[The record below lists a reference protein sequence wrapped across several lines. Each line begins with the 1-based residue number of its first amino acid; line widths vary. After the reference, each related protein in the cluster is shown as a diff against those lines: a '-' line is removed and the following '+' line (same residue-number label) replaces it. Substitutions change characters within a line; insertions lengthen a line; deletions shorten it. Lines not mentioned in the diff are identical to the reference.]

1 MSWAPAPEEEAMAF
15 IEPDDTYLENAK
27 IKVIGCGGGG
37 GNALNTMID
46 DGMYGA
52 DFIAANT
59 DNQALETN
67 MAGIKV
73 QLGPTVTKGLGAGA
87 NPEKGREAAEESL
100 EEVASFLEG
109 ADMVFVTAGMG
120 GGTGTGAA
128 PVIARAAKSV
138 GALTVGVVTKPFR
151 FEGKRRMMQAR
162 QGIEELQKEVDSLI
176 IIPNDRLL
184 QQAPDVS
191 FLEAFRMAD
200 KVLLNAVRGISDLI
214 NNSGLVNVDF
224 ADVRTVMSERGK
236 ALMGTGRGSG
246 KNRASEAAER
256 AITSPLLEDI
266 SIDGARGILI
276 NITSGYDL
284 TMSEL
289 DEAAS
294 RIMERAHEDANII
307 VGSVLEADM
316 QDEIRIMVIATGFEG
331 AHAEQAKAM
340 AQATMQK
347 GRRQTG
353 LHFGPRVTTTETFA
367 SAATAATAAS
377 AATPAPESSTISRPR
392 LGTQEMEVVTASRTL
407 RAPGFEEAEEDLDI
421 PAFQRARRAARARED
436 Y

>member
-1 MSWAPAPEEEAMAF
+1 MAF
-15 IEPDDTYLENAK
+15 IEPDDTFLDNAK
-27 IKVIGCGGGG
+27 IKVVGCGGGG

-46 DGMYGA
+46 DGMCGA

-59 DNQALETN
+59 DSQALETN
-67 MAGIKV
+67 MAGIKI
-73 QLGPTVTKGLGAGA
+73 QLGPSVTKGLGAGA
-87 NPEKGREAAEESL
+87 NPERGREAAEESI
-100 EEVASFLEG
+100 EEVVSYLEG
-109 ADMVFVTAGMG
+109 ADMVFITAGMG

-128 PVIARAAKSV
+128 PVVARAAKGV

-162 QGIEELQKEVDSLI
+162 QGIEDLQKEVDSLI

-191 FLEAFRMAD
+191 FLEAFKMAD

-236 ALMGTGRGSG
+236 ALMGTGRASG

-284 TMSEL
+284 TMAEL

-331 AHAEQAKAM
+331 AVAEQAKAI
-340 AQATMQK
+340 AQAASQK

-353 LHFGPRVTTTETFA
+353 LFGPRVPTTETFLPA
-367 SAATAATAAS
+367 V
-377 AATPAPESSTISRPR
+377 TPAPETSTIARPR
-392 LGTQEMEVVTASRTL
+392 LGTTEMEAVTAGRTL
-407 RAPGFEEAEEDLDI
+407 RSSEEAEDNLDI
-421 PAFQRARRAARARED
+421 PTFQRALRASRPREEF
-436 Y
+436 

>member
-1 MSWAPAPEEEAMAF
+1 MAF
-15 IEPDDTYLENAK
+15 IEPDDSFLDNAK
-27 IKVIGCGGGG
+27 IKVVGCGGGG

-46 DGMYGA
+46 DGMCGA

-59 DNQALETN
+59 DSQALETN
-67 MAGIKV
+67 MAGIKI
-73 QLGPTVTKGLGAGA
+73 QLGPSVTKGLGAGA
-87 NPEKGREAAEESL
+87 NPERGRDAAEESI
-100 EEVASFLEG
+100 EEVASHLEG

-128 PVIARAAKSV
+128 PVIARAAKAV

-162 QGIEELQKEVDSLI
+162 QGIDELQKEVDSLI

-184 QQAPDVS
+184 QQAPDIS

-236 ALMGTGRGSG
+236 ALMGTGRASG

-331 AHAEQAKAM
+331 AAAEQAKAV
-340 AQATMQK
+340 AQAAALK

-353 LHFGPRVTTTETFA
+353 LFGPR
-367 SAATAATAAS
+367 AATAENFLPATV
-377 AATPAPESSTISRPR
+377 PAPETSTISRPR
-392 LGTQEMEVVTASRTL
+392 IGTSEMDAVTAGRVL
-407 RAPGFEEAEEDLDI
+407 RSPEDPDEDLDI
-421 PAFQRARRAARARED
+421 PAFQRARRAARPREEI
-436 Y
+436 